1 MLINMESVFNE
12 KERNRTTSRGLCLY
26 CSLSMRNFQCW
37 IQKKYSRVFIYNFE
51 RGIYLLDL
59 ITTVAFQKSFAILW
73 KKKTW
78 VHSEVAHTQLT
89 FTCSKST
96 IITLEKGVKFVQSY
110 QWKHQNDVIDVVL
123 LFLLLTLNIFHIFLF
138 LLLTFNK

>member
-1 MLINMESVFNE
+1 MLNLNILYFSHFTLPATWYIFKVRNKNKTSMLINMENVFNE

-96 IITLEKGVKFVQSY
+96 IITLEKGVKFVQS
-110 QWKHQNDVIDVVL
+110 
-123 LFLLLTLNIFHIFLF
+123 
-138 LLLTFNK
+138 

>member
-1 MLINMESVFNE
+1 MLNLNILYFSHFTLPATWYIFKVRNKNKTSMLINMENVFNE

-37 IQKKYSRVFIYNFE
+37 IQKKCSCVFIYNFE

-89 FTCSKST
+89 FACSKST
-96 IITLEKGVKFVQSY
+96 IITLEKGVKFVQS
-110 QWKHQNDVIDVVL
+110 
-123 LFLLLTLNIFHIFLF
+123 
-138 LLLTFNK
+138 

>member
-1 MLINMESVFNE
+1 MLNLNILYFSQFTLPATWYIFKVRNKNKTSMLINMESVFNE

-96 IITLEKGVKFVQSY
+96 IITLEKGVKFVRS
-110 QWKHQNDVIDVVL
+110 
-123 LFLLLTLNIFHIFLF
+123 
-138 LLLTFNK
+138 

>member
-1 MLINMESVFNE
+1 MLNLNILYFSHFTLPATWYIFKVRNKNKTSMLINMESVFNE

-96 IITLEKGVKFVQSY
+96 IITLEKGVKFVQS
-110 QWKHQNDVIDVVL
+110 
-123 LFLLLTLNIFHIFLF
+123 
-138 LLLTFNK
+138 

>member
-1 MLINMESVFNE
+1 MLNLNILYFSHFTLPATWYIFKVRNKNKTSMLINMESVFNE

-26 CSLSMRNFQCW
+26 CSLSMRNFQCR
-37 IQKKYSRVFIYNFE
+37 IQKKYSCVFIYNFE

-96 IITLEKGVKFVQSY
+96 TRTLEKGVKFVQS
-110 QWKHQNDVIDVVL
+110 
-123 LFLLLTLNIFHIFLF
+123 
-138 LLLTFNK
+138 